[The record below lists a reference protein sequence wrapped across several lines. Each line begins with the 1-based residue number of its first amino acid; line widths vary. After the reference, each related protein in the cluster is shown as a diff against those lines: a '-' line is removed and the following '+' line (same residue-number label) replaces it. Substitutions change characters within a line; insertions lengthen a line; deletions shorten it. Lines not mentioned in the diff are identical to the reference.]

1 MQLNFYKEFILE
13 EFESSDNFYVAG
25 DFTSGSERT
34 VIINS
39 KNDVSIGVSAKIDYV
54 NAIFFSE
61 KTKNEHK
68 IVSASPVEVCF
79 QMNGCA
85 IYTIKSCYILFKDSG
100 FGLFLNSDFTNRK
113 ELTIDEVNVYKT
125 LNDIILDTKEEYE
138 EKTENLKITY
148 EEWSW
153 L

>member
-25 DFTSGSERT
+25 DFTNGSERT

-39 KNDVSIGVSAKIDYV
+39 KNDVSIGVSAKIEYV
-54 NAIFFSE
+54 NAIFFGE

-85 IYTIKSCYILFKDSG
+85 IYTIKSYYILFKDSE
-100 FGLFLNSDFTNRK
+100 FGLFLNSDFANRK
-113 ELTIDEVNVYKT
+113 ELTIDEVNVYKM

-138 EKTENLKITY
+138 EKIKNLKITY

-153 L
+153 F